1 MSNFVPLESLLPV
14 ESLDRRSW
22 LRAIAVGLTTLG
34 TLEVEAAQHVHAET
48 AAEKAKGPYR
58 VKEFTAAEY
67 KTLQRLAVL
76 IVPADTVSGSA
87 LDAGAPEFIDTLAH
101 QNEQIANIF
110 HGGFAWLDAE
120 MRKRYSATFLAA
132 KPEQQTQM
140 LDALVEAGREL
151 AERQSEEL
159 VYQKSAVYK
168 DFTGYTVRRANELG
182 AGVAF
187 FDWVRKMTVDAFYT
201 SPVGFKDLNY
211 IGNRALSRYTV
222 PAEAMEYALKRSPF
236 A

>member
-1 MSNFVPLESLLPV
+1 MSNFVPLET
-14 ESLDRRSW
+14 LDRRS
-22 LRAIAVGLTTLG
+22 LIRTIALGLTASG
-34 TLEVEAAQHVHAET
+34 TLDVEAAQHVHSET
-48 AAEKAKGPYR
+48 VAEKAKGPYK
-58 VKEFTAAEY
+58 VKTFTAGEY

-76 IVPADTVSGSA
+76 IVPADSVSGSA
-87 LDAGAPEFIDTLAH
+87 LDAGAPEFIDTLAS
-101 QNEQIANIF
+101 QNEQIADIF
-110 HGGFAWLDAE
+110 HGGLAWLDAE
-120 MRKRYSATFLAA
+120 MRKRYNATFVAA

-159 VYQKSAVYK
+159 VYQKSPIYK

-201 SPVGFKDLNY
+201 SPIGFKDLNY

-222 PAEAMEYALKRSPF
+222 PKEAMDYAMKRSPF

>member
-1 MSNFVPLESLLPV
+1 MSNFVPLET
-14 ESLDRRSW
+14 LDRRS
-22 LRAIAVGLTTLG
+22 LIRTIALGLTALG
-34 TLEVEAAQHVHAET
+34 TLDVEAAQHVHTET
-48 AAEKAKGPYR
+48 AAEKAKGPYK
-58 VKEFTAAEY
+58 VKAFTAGEY

-76 IVPADTVSGSA
+76 IVPADSVSGSA
-87 LDAGAPEFIDTLAH
+87 LDAGAPEFIDTLAS
-101 QNEQIANIF
+101 QNEKIADIF
-110 HGGFAWLDAE
+110 HGGLAWLDAE
-120 MRKRYSATFLAA
+120 MRKRYSATFVAA

-159 VYQKSAVYK
+159 VYQKSPIYK

-201 SPVGFKDLNY
+201 SPIGFKDLNY

-222 PAEAMEYALKRSPF
+222 PKEALDYAMKRSPF